1 MTPKGKSI
9 TSLNTHPP
17 MLAFEIVPT
26 RAPKLP
32 PTIPL
37 VKGLLSVTLRLP
49 KDADGATGVCPDV
62 AQPWLLVVLV
72 VVLVNAWAL
81 AAVVLVARV

>member
-1 MTPKGKSI
+1 
-9 TSLNTHPP
+9 
-17 MLAFEIVPT
+17 MLAFEVVPA
-26 RAPKLP
+26 RAPKVP

-49 KDADGATGVCPDV
+49 KTADGDTGVCPDV
-62 AQPWLLVVLV
+62 TQPWLLVVLA

-81 AAVVLVARV
+81 AAAVLVARV